1 MTGKRKVFVSF
12 RFKDANKIK
21 DKLVEFL
28 EEKNLII
35 DKSEDIDRR
44 EMSEETIQKYLYEKL
59 KDTSITIVLLTPNA
73 VNYSRNQ
80 YNDIDDWLYDELRY
94 SLYNRN
100 GNPINGVIALYTPQ
114 TENMLIQKN
123 VHICDRCNEET
134 NIDTVLVFDNL
145 VRDNMMNIKG
155 KYKTYQCDNVFDSD
169 FDSYISLVKLEDFYN
184 NPEKYLEIATNKRK
198 NSEQYTIRVR
208 K

>member
-21 DKLVEFL
+21 DNLVEFL

-44 EMSEETIQKYLYEKL
+44 EMSEETIQKYLYDKL
-59 KDTSITIVLLTPNA
+59 KDSSITIVLLTPNA

-80 YNDIDDWLYDELRY
+80 NNVVDDWLYDELRY

-100 GNPINGVIALYTPQ
+100 GNPINGAIALYTPQ
-114 TENMLIQKN
+114 VEKLIIQKN
-123 VHICDRCNEET
+123 THTCDKCNKVT
-134 NIDTVLVFDNL
+134 NVNTILKFDNL
-145 VRDNMMNIKG
+145 VWDNMMNIKG
-155 KYKTYQCDNVFDSD
+155 KYKTNQCDNVYDSD
-169 FDSYISLVKLEDFYN
+169 NDSYISLIKLEDFYN
-184 NPEKYLEIATNKRK
+184 SPEKYLEKAANKRRDFEK
-198 NSEQYTIRVR
+198 YTIHVT